1 VNQGVSLAQLRE
13 LFLDNPDLEATR
25 WLALSISLL
34 LIAVVLLL
42 VRKRALREEYTPIW
56 VAVSAALVFV
66 SLRLDLL
73 RELTRAIGAWT
84 PSSTLFFLGELFL
97 IAICLNYAVRLSR
110 AGTQIKNLAQ
120 ELALVNARIDALAT
134 HEPDARSAVSR
145 PGANA

>member
-1 VNQGVSLAQLRE
+1 MNQGVSLAQLRE

-25 WLALSISLL
+25 WLALSISVL

-110 AGTQIKNLAQ
+110 SGTQIKNLAQ
-120 ELALVNARIDALAT
+120 ELALVNARIDALVTAAS
-134 HEPDARSAVSR
+134 ESQNSDSG
-145 PGANA
+145 PGASA